1 MLKKTS
7 ITLALALLASLG
19 TQAGAAQQYPT
30 FEQAKAHATDSGYIV
45 FIHPAGWDK
54 YGEKL
59 CKKLIAADAVKTAA
73 GDAALLLAPIYQIRD
88 EQNNAAAKK
97 IMGTLGYPG
106 DMADISYPAIVFYEK
121 DGRQYATIHGRE
133 LLRATPDQVAELVKN
148 RLAAKKKQERL
159 LSKSRTATNLGEKAK
174 LLLEASRVSG
184 IAWPGGI
191 REAMQAADPGDK
203 HGYLGALDFGFSPKQ
218 DESLQDFLKRLDAV
232 LANKLYTPWQKQRA
246 CAAAIGHIRRS
257 LGTMAGGPLIT
268 QYAKTMHKLN
278 PDSTLGVSAP
288 VVMRDWV
295 RQYRY
300 GQGWSQEI
308 IPAAPIPM
316 LMQDIPMAR
325 PGTYRVTF
333 KLTTGR
339 DGIRINR
346 LRLMDGD
353 RCIAADD
360 TPRDV
365 SWNNTQQVYTF
376 TVKSP
381 LKKPGLEITYG
392 NAPDK
397 RSTWGEITVTPSE

>member
-1 MLKKTS
+1 MLKKSSVTL
-7 ITLALALLASLG
+7 TLALLVSLCLPSM
-19 TQAGAAQQYPT
+19 AAQQYPT

-45 FIHPAGWDK
+45 FIYPAGWDK

-59 CKKLIAADAVKTAA
+59 CKKLIAEDAVKTAA

-88 EQNNAAAKK
+88 EKNNAAAKSV
-97 IMGTLGYPG
+97 MGDLGYPG

-121 DGRQYATIHGRE
+121 GGRQYATIHGRE
-133 LLRATPDQVAELVKN
+133 LMRATPDQVAALVKK
-148 RLAAKKKQERL
+148 RLAAKKKQESL
-159 LSKSRTATNLGEKAK
+159 LSKSRAATTPAEKAK
-174 LLLEASRVSG
+174 LLLDSSRVSG
-184 IAWPGGI
+184 IAWPGGL

-203 HGYLGALDFGFSPKQ
+203 HGYLGALNFGFSPKQ

-232 LANKLYTPWQKQRA
+232 LADKLYASWQKQQA

-268 QYAKTMHKLN
+268 KYAKAMHKLD

-295 RQYRY
+295 RRYHY
-300 GQGWSQEI
+300 GQGWSQDI
-308 IPAAPIPM
+308 IPSAPIPM
-316 LMQDIPMAR
+316 LMHDVPMKT
-325 PGTYRVTF
+325 PGTYHVTF

-346 LRLMDGD
+346 LRLMDGE
-353 RCIAADD
+353 RCIASQDS
-360 TPRDV
+360 PREV
-365 SWNNTQQVYTF
+365 SWSNTQQVYTF

-381 LKKPGLEITYG
+381 LKNPALEITYG

-397 RSTWGEITVTPSE
+397 RSSWGDITVTSP

>member
-1 MLKKTS
+1 
-7 ITLALALLASLG
+7 
-19 TQAGAAQQYPT
+19 
-30 FEQAKAHATDSGYIV
+30 
-45 FIHPAGWDK
+45 
-54 YGEKL
+54 
-59 CKKLIAADAVKTAA
+59 
-73 GDAALLLAPIYQIRD
+73 
-88 EQNNAAAKK
+88 
-97 IMGTLGYPG
+97 
-106 DMADISYPAIVFYEK
+106 
-121 DGRQYATIHGRE
+121 
-133 LLRATPDQVAELVKN
+133 
-148 RLAAKKKQERL
+148 
-159 LSKSRTATNLGEKAK
+159 
-174 LLLEASRVSG
+174 
-184 IAWPGGI
+184 
-191 REAMQAADPGDK
+191 
-203 HGYLGALDFGFSPKQ
+203 
-218 DESLQDFLKRLDAV
+218 
-232 LANKLYTPWQKQRA
+232 
-246 CAAAIGHIRRS
+246 
-257 LGTMAGGPLIT
+257 MAGGPLIT